1 MPRPAFPRAFSLLD
15 ESVGVLGKED
25 FENPYLNLTEM
36 SDVYGSDVLDG
47 LINKGLVK
55 ANPKRGSSTDK
66 KEAFQDFLNRG
77 VNVAQAPRGIVPNS
91 TITNTESPG
100 APSQMPMD
108 MGGGIQQMPYRYGEQ
123 GQEGIQQMPY
133 RGGGIPGTA
142 IGNMG
147 GMATDLQKGIEALKE
162 AKEKGGLM
170 NEETRRM
177 MEMLQGY

>member
-1 MPRPAFPRAFSLLD
+1 MGD
-15 ESVGVLGKED
+15 
-25 FENPYLNLTEM
+25 
-36 SDVYGSDVLDG
+36 
-47 LINKGLVK
+47 
-55 ANPKRGSSTDK
+55 
-66 KEAFQDFLNRG
+66 FQDLLNRFRG
-77 VNVAQAPRGIVPNS
+77 VVPNS
-91 TITNTESPG
+91 TLPNPESPG
-100 APSQMPMD
+100 APGQMPMD

-133 RGGGIPGTA
+133 RGGGVVPGTA

-177 MEMLQGY
+177 MDMLQGY

>member
-1 MPRPAFPRAFSLLD
+1 MGD
-15 ESVGVLGKED
+15 
-25 FENPYLNLTEM
+25 
-36 SDVYGSDVLDG
+36 
-47 LINKGLVK
+47 
-55 ANPKRGSSTDK
+55 
-66 KEAFQDFLNRG
+66 FQDLLNRFRG
-77 VNVAQAPRGIVPNS
+77 VVPNS

-123 GQEGIQQMPY
+123 GQEGIQQTPY
-133 RGGGIPGTA
+133 RGSGVPTHGITANIGGVVPGTA
-142 IGNMG
+142 MGNMG

-177 MEMLQGY
+177 MDMLQGY

>member
-108 MGGGIQQMPYRYGEQ
+108 MGGGIPTH
-123 GQEGIQQMPY
+123 GITGNI
-133 RGGGIPGTA
+133 GGGIPGTA

-147 GMATDLQKGIEALKE
+147 GMATDFGKGIEAIKE

-170 NEETRRM
+170 NEE
-177 MEMLQGY
+177 

>member
-1 MPRPAFPRAFSLLD
+1 MGD
-15 ESVGVLGKED
+15 
-25 FENPYLNLTEM
+25 
-36 SDVYGSDVLDG
+36 
-47 LINKGLVK
+47 
-55 ANPKRGSSTDK
+55 
-66 KEAFQDFLNRG
+66 FQDLLNRFRG
-77 VNVAQAPRGIVPNS
+77 VVPNS

-133 RGGGIPGTA
+133 RGGIPGTA

>member
-1 MPRPAFPRAFSLLD
+1 M
-15 ESVGVLGKED
+15 
-25 FENPYLNLTEM
+25 
-36 SDVYGSDVLDG
+36 GS
-47 LINKGLVK
+47 
-55 ANPKRGSSTDK
+55 
-66 KEAFQDFLNRG
+66 FQELLNRT
-77 VNVAQAPRGIVPNS
+77 RGIVPNS

-108 MGGGIQQMPYRYGEQ
+108 MGGGIDHGITGNLSDIHNRPFDYGMKGGMKQMPYT
-123 GQEGIQQMPY
+123 
-133 RGGGIPGTA
+133 GGGIIPGTA
-142 IGNMG
+142 MGNMG

>member
-1 MPRPAFPRAFSLLD
+1 MAVIKLPYRDFD
-15 ESVGVLGKED
+15 ESTPIFKKSPIPGGPGYYNED
-25 FENPYLNLTEM
+25 NPG
-36 SDVYGSDVLDG
+36 YGDSEFP
-47 LINKGLVK
+47 
-55 ANPKRGSSTDK
+55 NPFGQDLFDRVQAPTDK
-66 KEAFQDFLNRG
+66 GGDFQALLNRG
-77 VNVAQAPRGIVPNS
+77 MVAQAPRGIVPNS

-108 MGGGIQQMPYRYGEQ
+108 M
-123 GQEGIQQMPY
+123 
-133 RGGGIPGTA
+133 GGGIPGTA